1 MKTVNVLETA
11 NMINQCLSSFPD
23 TILGNIQAEILFKQL
38 AKENGMT
45 QEETTV
51 CIEDGYYEKDDY
63 NVSIIHSIN

>member
-1 MKTVNVLETA
+1 MKTVNVLETV
-11 NMINQCLSSFPD
+11 NLINQCLSSFPD

-45 QEETTV
+45 KEETTV